1 MSVAGKNTKI
11 GIVMKKQIGYSA
23 SRGSSTLTAI
33 LIMTALV
40 TGLCI
45 SAVAQPMVHS
55 RDIGHGKKAKW
66 DNGLAKTPPMGW
78 NSWNH
83 FGCNINEN
91 IIKETADAMV
101 SSGMEDAGYKYI
113 VIDDCW
119 MDSVRTSSGKL
130 QSNPKRFPHG
140 IKWLADYV
148 HSKGLK
154 FGIYSSAGTKTCQGL
169 PASLGHEKEDAKTF
183 ASWGVDY
190 LKYDNCYNQG
200 KPLIQRYTAMHNA
213 LKEAGRP
220 IVFSLCEWGLD
231 SPWEWAPKLG
241 NLWRTTG
248 DIRDTWQ
255 SMTFILDQQVGLY
268 RYAGPGHWNDPDML
282 EVGNGGMTNTEYKAH
297 FSLWC
302 ILAAPLMAG
311 NDLRSMSPET
321 KEILTNK
328 DVIAVDQDPL
338 GKEGR
343 KIVDQGNQEIW
354 MKPMQDGSRVV
365 LLLNRGPKSAVMTT
379 DAQAVGLPAASSYR
393 LRDLWKHKDTQTE
406 ELIRGFV
413 PSHGVVMYRVWP
425 NK

>member
-1 MSVAGKNTKI
+1 MLKGVNYVQKGGVSTG
-11 GIVMKKQIGYSA
+11 
-23 SRGSSTLTAI
+23 GSMMLMLI
-33 LIMTALV
+33 LIAGVCQSL
-40 TGLCI
+40 
-45 SAVAQPMVHS
+45 SAQPVVRS
-55 RDIGHGKKAKW
+55 RDFLNGANAENAKW
-66 DNGLAKTPPMGW
+66 DNGLARTPPMGW

-91 IIKETADAMV
+91 IIKETADAMA
-101 SSGMEDAGYKYI
+101 SSGMKDAGYQYI

-119 MDSVRTSSGKL
+119 MDTVRTSDGRL
-130 QSNPKRFPHG
+130 QSDPKRFPHG

-169 PASLGHEKEDAKTF
+169 PASLGHEKIDAETF

-200 KPLIQRYTAMHNA
+200 LPLIERYTAMHNA
-213 LKEAGRP
+213 LKATGRP
-220 IVFSLCEWGLD
+220 IVFSICEWGQE

-248 DIRDTWQ
+248 DIRDNWK
-255 SMTFILDQQVGLY
+255 SMMFILDQQVGLY

-282 EVGNGGMTNTEYKAH
+282 EVGNGGMTNTEYRTH

-302 ILAAPLMAG
+302 ILAAPLIAG
-311 NDLRSMSPET
+311 NDLRHMSQET
-321 KEILTNK
+321 LDILTNK
-328 DVIAVDQDPL
+328 EVIAVDQDPL
-338 GKEGR
+338 GEEGH
-343 KIVDQGNQEIW
+343 KIVDQGDQEVW
-354 MKPMQDGSRVV
+354 VKKMSDGSHIV
-365 LLLNRGPKSAVMTT
+365 LLLNRGDDSAVMTT
-379 DAQAVGLPAASSYR
+379 NAQAVGLPSASSYKV
-393 LRDLWKHKDTQTE
+393 RDLWKHKDSKTK

-413 PSHGVVMYRVWP
+413 PPHGVVMVRVWA